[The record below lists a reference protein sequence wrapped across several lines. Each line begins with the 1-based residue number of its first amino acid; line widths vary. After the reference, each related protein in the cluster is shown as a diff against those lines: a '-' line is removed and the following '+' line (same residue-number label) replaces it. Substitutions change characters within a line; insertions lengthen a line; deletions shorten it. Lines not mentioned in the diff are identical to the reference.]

1 MEQTRFPP
9 LSARQKGEAMQKQG
23 TKLEELAGKIVDAMP
38 NLGHEEQRVAVA
50 HGARW
55 TATHKGTFLLSLE
68 EAFTL
73 GQMTN
78 ARKFQGAL

>member
-1 MEQTRFPP
+1 MIDTRPP
-9 LSARQKGEAMQKQG
+9 SQNVAKCTSLIMNFCHFVHFFAS
-23 TKLEELAGKIVDAMP
+23 EES
-38 NLGHEEQRVAVA
+38 
-50 HGARW
+50 GARW

-68 EAFTL
+68 EPFTL